1 MGTKMAKMSF
11 FVMKYVRKSL
21 FLIVYRI
28 PWKHNE
34 FNEEMCKKIVWNVV
48 QNIQRRLQIFVV
60 IFVKW

>member
-1 MGTKMAKMSF
+1 MSF

-28 PWKHNE
+28 PWKRNE
-34 FNEEMCKKIVWNVV
+34 FNEEMCKKIVGNVV